1 MRTGSGTEGGGPAP
15 TPNRDDASRV
25 KSYFGDRL
33 RNLAERY
40 FALPAPMILPSGIR
54 NQWILKVHPFASVD
68 EAAATAGSNG
78 ASTSTLQPAPD
89 RITLT
94 LYDIVKDCDAL
105 PRADAVLLYL
115 SDDLTPGA
123 MPSGKIAQPPR
134 TAQERV
140 MGDASD
146 PKVKWKADIHS
157 TSVRIAFACIEAI
170 FYHFC
175 NVPANERVPN
185 GKATKPLLDVLPPLG
200 TFRPMAIF
208 FFDNALLDMVF
219 EILNCIIDDPR
230 IFVAKNAPLVVHEP
244 SSGAAAARAE
254 QMLVVCSKCRSAG
267 VDRSGASIR
276 KRLLRCGKCQMAW

>member
-33 RNLAERY
+33 RNLVKRY

-68 EAAATAGSNG
+68 EAAATAGSNRD
-78 ASTSTLQPAPD
+78 STSTLQPAPD

-175 NVPANERVPN
+175 NVQTDDRVPN
-185 GKATKPLLDVLPPLG
+185 GKATKPLLNVLPPLG

-219 EILNCIIDDPR
+219 EILNCVMDNPKVFLGR
-230 IFVAKNAPLVVHEP
+230 NAPLQVQPP
-244 SSGAAAARAE
+244 SSSTVPPRFE
-254 QMLVVCSKCRSAG
+254 QMLVVCNQCRGAG
-267 VDRSGASIR
+267 VDRSGAAVR
-276 KRLLRCGKCQMAW
+276 KQLLRCGRCQMSW